1 LIKIPNLYWEWF
13 HHLNYRL
20 SPLSILSHIDCLI
33 HQFLVLMKEHFAPQV
48 NSDGVTFCSPNL
60 GCNGLKRLEE
70 KKKKKGN
77 DNLLPL
83 PFSQH
88 RHHKKRRR
96 HYYHHLLCSKTTKKG
111 NSRTPELLDRLN
123 YESKGENN
131 ERISN

>member
-1 LIKIPNLYWEWF
+1 MIKIPNLYWEWF

-70 KKKKKGN
+70 KKRKKKKATTTCYHYLFHN
-77 DNLLPL
+77 TATI
-83 PFSQH
+83 
-88 RHHKKRRR
+88 KKGDDITTITFFAAKPPKKAI
-96 HYYHHLLCSKTTKKG
+96 HAPPNSLIDSTMSPKVKTTKG
-111 NSRTPELLDRLN
+111 
-123 YESKGENN
+123 
-131 ERISN
+131 